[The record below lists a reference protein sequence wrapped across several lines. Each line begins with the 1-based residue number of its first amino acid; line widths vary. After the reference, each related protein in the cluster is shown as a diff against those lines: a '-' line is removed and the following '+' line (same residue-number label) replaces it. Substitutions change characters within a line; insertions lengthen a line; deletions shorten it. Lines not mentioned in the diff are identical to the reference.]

1 MLKQLGRWYEGLLW
15 LMMAAA
21 ALYIAL
27 MMLGIVYYSAF
38 RALGWR
44 YNPYTFPLIE
54 YGFVYMLMLGGPWLV
69 RTRGHIHIELLTAA
83 VPDRV
88 RIVLSRSV
96 AALSALTCLTLAWYT
111 GVLTVEDFTGNRY
124 DELRAQLDL
133 KRWIVMVSMPIG
145 FGLMGIEFLRFVF
158 GRQLLHTGRAGL
170 AGEG

>member
-1 MLKQLGRWYEGLLW
+1 MLRTLGRSYEGLLW

-21 ALYIAL
+21 SVYVAL
-27 MMLGIVYYSAF
+27 MMLAIVYFAGF
-38 RALGWR
+38 RALGWS
-44 YNPYTFPLIE
+44 YNPYTFPFIE
-54 YGFVYMLMLGGPWLV
+54 YGFVYVLMLGGPWLV

-88 RIVLSRSV
+88 RAVLSRSV

-145 FGLMGIEFLRFVF
+145 FGLMGIEFLRYVF
-158 GRQLLHTGRAGL
+158 GRQLLHTGKAGL